1 MAQKR
6 AFNEGKRH
14 FKKNKKQKTST
25 VSDGSNEEVLL
36 ADIRRL
42 LKSTN
47 IDEAEKSEPKE
58 QTEIDVEIAEISST
72 GDGLAQVQA
81 TAKAHGRTLVVLAD
95 NPATLPPP
103 APTRASPLSTLVI
116 ESWNTVLQRA
126 AYASGR
132 PVRSM
137 YLFTVGADGSL
148 APRLP
153 AHFLTNYQV

>member
-58 QTEIDVEIAEISST
+58 QTEIDVEIAEISSA
-72 GDGLAQVQA
+72 GDGLAHKDGTVIVVPFA
-81 TAKAHGRTLVVLAD
+81 TPGDIVTAKVYKNNPDQNYALAD
-95 NPATLPPP
+95 FVKVVKT
-103 APTRASPLSTLVI
+103 
-116 ESWNTVLQRA
+116 
-126 AYASGR
+126 
-132 PVRSM
+132 
-137 YLFTVGADGSL
+137 
-148 APRLP
+148 
-153 AHFLTNYQV
+153 